1 MQNFGNGGDGDPHP
15 DWDQN
20 TKNVR
25 FNEGFDGK
33 AAAVAVDSNPTLNL
47 SWKDKLLGE
56 EGRSVFSGLDC
67 NASNKGSE
75 SEFELL
81 KGEVSM
87 TMVNGI
93 PTISFSGHIKEI
105 LFKEMELTIILKLL
119 GRSIGYN
126 AFHNR
131 ILSIWK
137 LAKPFHLMDITN
149 GCFLVKFQDNEDYN
163 RVLTQGP

>member
-1 MQNFGNGGDGDPHP
+1 MQNFGNGGDGDPRP

-33 AAAVAVDSNPTLNL
+33 AAAMAVDSNPTPNL

-56 EGRSVFSGLDC
+56 TEEQLFLAWIVMSPTR
-67 NASNKGSE
+67 
-75 SEFELL
+75 
-81 KGEVSM
+81 EVK
-87 TMVNGI
+87 VNL
-93 PTISFSGHIKEI
+93 SHIKEI

-131 ILSIWK
+131 ILSLWK
-137 LAKPFHLMDITN
+137 PAKPFHLMDITN
-149 GCFLVKFQDNEDYN
+149 GYFLVKFQNNEDYN
-163 RVLTQGP
+163 RVLIQGP